1 MERFV
6 IPQGAMDNK
15 YLEDVLIECLTPQ
28 GTEFLKTP
36 DINIIECG
44 KINNQFAVFFR
55 DGEKVHIIH
64 ESEKQ
69 NDAEIVYQK
78 TVNVIITA
86 YNNRKKRRYTGSGK
100 ITQSDIQN
108 TLFSVTPNIE

>member
-6 IPQGAMDNK
+6 IPQGAMDQK
-15 YLEDVLIECLTPQ
+15 YLENVLIECVTPQ

-44 KINNQFAVFFR
+44 KIHDRFAVFFR
-55 DGEKVHIIH
+55 DGDKVHIIH

-69 NDAEIVYQK
+69 NDAEIMYKK
-78 TVNVIITA
+78 TVHVIITA
-86 YNNRKKRRYTGSGK
+86 YNNWKKRGYGGSGK
-100 ITQSDIQN
+100 ITQSDIKN
-108 TLFSVTPNIE
+108 ALYSVTPNIE